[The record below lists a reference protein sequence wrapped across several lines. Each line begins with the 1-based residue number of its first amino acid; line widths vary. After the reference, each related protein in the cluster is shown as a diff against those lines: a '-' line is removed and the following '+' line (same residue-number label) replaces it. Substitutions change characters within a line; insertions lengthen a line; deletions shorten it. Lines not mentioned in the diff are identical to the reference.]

1 CGRCLEYVAA
11 LAQSMT
17 SQRSYVTD
25 SRTTEQDATPVERP
39 ALARPSA
46 PVEAA
51 MFRGTERFRV
61 LRRLAAGGMGV
72 VYEAYDREHGTRIA
86 IKVLPALA
94 PDGLLRFKNEF
105 RALQDLEHPNLL
117 RMGEL
122 FVCDGQWFFTMELV
136 EGTDCLH
143 YIRTAPVV
151 S

>member
-1 CGRCLEYVAA
+1 MGGTVGVVGVGGGQRGGCLSEEEASSFVRGVLTHPHLQEVETHLDSCGRCLEYVAA

-17 SQRSYVTD
+17 SQPSYVTD

-61 LRRLAAGGMGV
+61 LRRLGAGGMGV

-105 RALQDLEHPNLL
+105 
-117 RMGEL
+117 
-122 FVCDGQWFFTMELV
+122 
-136 EGTDCLH
+136 
-143 YIRTAPVV
+143 
-151 S
+151 